1 MATIDHDSHGHAH
14 SHTAHAP
21 DKAAGFMGLIV
32 GVILLLAVMYG
43 IVVWTNGRF
52 EGHAAGTTTGAPAAK
67 H

>member
-1 MATIDHDSHGHAH
+1 MATIDHHSH

-21 DKAAGFMGLIV
+21 DKAAGFTGLVV
-32 GVILLLAVMYG
+32 GVVLLLAVMYG

-52 EGHAAGTTTGAPAAK
+52 ESHHAAAGTTTEAPAAK